1 MWFDRGKYA
10 RALLIGG
17 VAVVSM
23 APGCANLSSHAAGT
37 PDSLEPVNRSIY
49 DFNDYLDRKIAKPVA
64 DTYVRITHENVRLT
78 VSNFFDN
85 IRYFNVILNDVLQ
98 GKGQQGLSDMSR
110 FLMNSTVGIGGLFD
124 VASEFGFEA
133 QEEDFGQTLGV
144 WGAGE
149 GSYLVLPILGP
160 SSFRDAPDLLV
171 STVTNGLF
179 YVGVTAVTFPLA
191 ILAAIDKR
199 VRADK
204 AFNFRDKAA
213 VEPYVFT
220 REAYLE
226 HRRYLIYDGSPPLD
240 DEFLEEIFDNGEGDQ
255 PSPPDSP

>member
-1 MWFDRGKYA
+1 MWLDKGKYA
-10 RALLIGG
+10 RTLLICGI
-17 VAVVSM
+17 AVLSMVS
-23 APGCANLSSHAAGT
+23 GCANLSSHAAGT
-37 PDSLEPVNRSIY
+37 PDSLEPINRSIY

-64 DTYVRITHENVRLT
+64 DAYVRITHENIRLT

-110 FLMNSTVGIGGLFD
+110 FLMNSTVGTGGLFD
-124 VASEFGFEA
+124 VASEFGLEA

-149 GSYLVLPILGP
+149 GGYLVLPFLGP
-160 SSFRDAPDLLV
+160 SSFRDAPNLLV
-171 STVTNGLF
+171 STFTNGLF

-191 ILAAIDKR
+191 VLAAIDQ
-199 VRADK
+199 RARSDQ
-204 AFNFRDKAA
+204 AINFRDQAA

-240 DEFLEEIFDNGEGDQ
+240 DVFFEENFDNGEDDQ
-255 PSPPDSP
+255 PSPPGSQ